1 MKWICQRQQNVTESE
16 SLIEGTGGVGATQ
29 GPCLGRG
36 IHDSC
41 SALLDGGVKGY
52 VVIFAR

>member
-16 SLIEGTGGVGATQ
+16 SLIEGTGGVGVTQ